1 MKRKKTRADPI
12 ESVVSE
18 APIIIFGLDARGRF
32 TLSTGRGLAALGLA
46 PGEAAGR
53 SALDIFKGNPRVL
66 ADLRRALKGEDF
78 SSKEFVRGVWL
89 ETYYHPLFTA
99 AGRLKAVVG
108 FSLDVTARKRMETEL
123 MKSERRY
130 RALIDTMQEGFCL
143 VGRDGKHIFVNKA
156 LARICGVPHLS
167 DLIGRSLLDHIAPEQ
182 RAALQARFEDALRT
196 ECFPAQVE
204 ATLVRKDGSRGVLE
218 LNPAPI
224 YEEGRLAGAC
234 IVIRDITERRRAEE
248 ILRMTQFSMDNC
260 SILIHWSTE
269 DGRLIYVNDAACRAL
284 GYTRDELLKLNVH
297 DLDPNRPASS
307 WPQYWAECKRAG
319 TLCVESL
326 LRAKDGRVFPIEVTV
341 NHMEFGDKEYHFV
354 SILDISERKRAEAER
369 ARLLEVEMAARSE
382 AESANR
388 AKDQFLAIIS
398 HELRTPITAIMGWN
412 WLLRS
417 GELSPSERERAQE
430 VIERNLQLEKQLIED
445 LLDISS
451 LAGGRMTIMKRA
463 VDLGPVTADA
473 VAAFRPEAH
482 AKRLDLICPP
492 QAGLTVVGDPKR
504 LRQIVSNLV
513 SNAVKFTPEG
523 GTVRVLARREGA
535 QALIT
540 VEDTGPGFSA
550 EFFPKIFDLFRQQ
563 DDSLTREYQGQG
575 LGLAIVKH
583 LAELHGG
590 TVSVDPPAAGRGARL
605 TVTLPLAAPGA
616 VPDALSGAAA
626 SEKPAPGALSGLR
639 VLLVEADADTRGMLA
654 SLLTQCGVE
663 VKTAASADEAFATFT
678 RRAPD
683 VLLCD
688 ISMPDE
694 DGYALMR
701 RIRALP
707 SKAGGQVP
715 AAALTAFAGANDR
728 VKALNVGF
736 QIHLPKPVDPVEL
749 FTVVR
754 ALAGKRGT
762 L

>member
-1 MKRKKTRADPI
+1 MKRKKTPADPI

-18 APIIIFGLDARGRF
+18 APLIIFGLDARGRF
-32 TLSTGRGLAALGLA
+32 TFSTGRGLAALGLA

-53 SALDIFKGNPRVL
+53 SALEVFKDNPRVL

-143 VGRDGKHIFVNKA
+143 VGRDGKHLFVNKA
-156 LARICGVPHLS
+156 LARICGVARLS

-182 RAALQARFEDALRT
+182 RPALQARFEDALRT
-196 ECFPAQVE
+196 ERFPAQME

-234 IVIRDITERRRAEE
+234 IVVRDITDRRRAEE
-248 ILRMTQFSMDNC
+248 
-260 SILIHWSTE
+260 
-269 DGRLIYVNDAACRAL
+269 
-284 GYTRDELLKLNVH
+284 
-297 DLDPNRPASS
+297 
-307 WPQYWAECKRAG
+307 
-319 TLCVESL
+319 
-326 LRAKDGRVFPIEVTV
+326 
-341 NHMEFGDKEYHFV
+341 
-354 SILDISERKRAEAER
+354 ERT
-369 ARLLEVEMAARSE
+369 RLLEVEKAARSE

-451 LAGGRMTIMKRA
+451 LAGGRMTLMKRA

-482 AKRLDLICPP
+482 AKRLDMICPP
-492 QAGLTVVGDPKR
+492 QAGLMVVGDPKR

-540 VEDTGPGFSA
+540 VADTGPGFSA

-563 DDSLTREYQGQG
+563 DDPLTRECRGQG

-590 TVSVDPPAAGRGARL
+590 TISVDPPAAGRGARL

-616 VPDALSGAAA
+616 VPDAPSGAAA
-626 SEKPAPGALSGLR
+626 SEKPVPGALSGLR

-654 SLLTQCGVE
+654 SLLAQCGVE

-694 DGYALMR
+694 GGYALMR

-707 SKAGGQVP
+707 PKAGGQVP
-715 AAALTAFAGANDR
+715 AAALTAFAGADDR
-728 VKALNVGF
+728 AKALSVGF
-736 QIHLPKPVDPVEL
+736 QTHLPKPVDPAEL

-754 ALAGKRGT
+754 ALAGKRSA